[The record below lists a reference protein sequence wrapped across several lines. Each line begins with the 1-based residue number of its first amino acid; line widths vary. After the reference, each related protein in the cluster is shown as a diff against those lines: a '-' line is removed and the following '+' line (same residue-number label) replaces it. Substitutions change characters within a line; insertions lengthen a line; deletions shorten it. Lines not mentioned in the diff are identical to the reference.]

1 VAELF
6 QGLTVGEIAFS
17 GPLLIALPLAV
28 LAGIV
33 AFASPCVLPLAPAYL
48 GYVAGATGES
58 GDRAVAI
65 RPASRGSSVDRRFSI
80 CPGV

>member
-1 VAELF
+1 MAELF
-6 QGLTVGEIAFS
+6 QGLTAGEIAFS

-48 GYVAGATGES
+48 GYVAGPPEILATEQSPQGLPQRLE
-58 GDRAVAI
+58 
-65 RPASRGSSVDRRFSI
+65 
-80 CPGV
+80 C